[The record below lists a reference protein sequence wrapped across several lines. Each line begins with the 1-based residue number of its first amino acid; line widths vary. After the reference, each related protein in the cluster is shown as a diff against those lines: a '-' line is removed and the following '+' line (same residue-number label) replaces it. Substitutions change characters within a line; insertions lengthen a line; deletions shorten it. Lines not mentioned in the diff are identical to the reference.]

1 MELVQRGRPFA
12 TIADASQNPPPAG
25 GEDSRRQHPLRGGR
39 IPTADECR
47 GRTGQAPERT
57 GGSARNRVTGVG
69 GRQASG
75 SATLRR
81 LAGSAAVPT
90 QD

>member
-25 GEDSRRQHPLRGGR
+25 GEDSRHQHPLRGGR

-47 GRTGQAPERT
+47 GRTGQCHAADAAP
-57 GGSARNRVTGVG
+57 ARPRAKP
-69 GRQASG
+69 RSEQA
-75 SATLRR
+75 ALHET
-81 LAGSAAVPT
+81 A
-90 QD
+90 